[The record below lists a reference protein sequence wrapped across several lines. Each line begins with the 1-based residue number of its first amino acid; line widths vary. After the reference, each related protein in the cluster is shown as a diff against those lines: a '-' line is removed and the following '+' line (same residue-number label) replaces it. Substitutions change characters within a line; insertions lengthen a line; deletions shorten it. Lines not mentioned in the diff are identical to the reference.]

1 MELVIS
7 QLTTIVRKLEE
18 HEFQKIAE
26 VLEEDRSDQIDGVI
40 ANMVCLAETLVR
52 FLQNE
57 NPFTKNSERKERKKL
72 VTKLCMI
79 ASSIR
84 AFMKSTCIGCRDYG
98 LNAPRQLLP
107 RQVL

>member
-7 QLTTIVRKLEE
+7 QLTAIVRKLEE

-52 FLQNE
+52 FLQNK
-57 NPFTKNSERKERKKL
+57 NPFTKNSERKATKKISNEAMHDSFIHTDFYEKYL
-72 VTKLCMI
+72 HRMQ
-79 ASSIR
+79 
-84 AFMKSTCIGCRDYG
+84 G
-98 LNAPRQLLP
+98 LRVEHTSPAPP
-107 RQVL
+107 